1 MPVWSLIGIPP
12 GSGDR
17 ASRTAALKRGQ
28 RTVDWSKTI
37 RRWSRRGQSGWP
49 VLWRPYWKQPGKVV
63 ILWDVSGSMEPY
75 VPLYLPWAYQ
85 WVKDRNAGVFAFGT
99 RVVDL
104 TENMHKPFSQVIK
117 TLRKLD
123 AFGAGT
129 TIGDA
134 ILSFDTQWGN
144 RWLSSSTTV
153 VMISDGWDVGS
164 PDVLGWSLAR
174 LRQRIRRMVWIH
186 PLMATPGFQ
195 PKTRALRV
203 ALRYV
208 DDMFAGGDGMALLRL
223 RERLQ

>member
-1 MPVWSLIGIPP
+1 M
-12 GSGDR
+12 
-17 ASRTAALKRGQ
+17 
-28 RTVDWSKTI
+28 
-37 RRWSRRGQSGWP
+37 
-49 VLWRPYWKQPGKVV
+49 
-63 ILWDVSGSMEPY
+63 
-75 VPLYLPWAYQ
+75 PLYLPWVYQ

-208 DDMFAGGDGMALLRL
+208 DAMFAGGDGMALLRL